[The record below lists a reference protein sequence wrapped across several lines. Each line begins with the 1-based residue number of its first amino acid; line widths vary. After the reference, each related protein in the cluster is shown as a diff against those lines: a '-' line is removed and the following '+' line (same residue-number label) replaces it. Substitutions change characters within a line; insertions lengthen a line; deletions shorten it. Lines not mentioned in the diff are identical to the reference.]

1 MEEIKDIEH
10 VRPEYPERKVGRPR
24 LKLTGE
30 ELKQHL
36 KELKANRN
44 KRRKAQLVSGR
55 LANIEAAAKFKESK
69 KRNWLALQATKQT
82 VQLL

>member
-44 KRRKAQLVSGR
+44 KRRKA
-55 LANIEAAAKFKESK
+55 
-69 KRNWLALQATKQT
+69 
-82 VQLL
+82 